1 MRSARRALP
10 LAAFFLTSPVAAQ
23 SSLTVYGRIDQNLTL
38 QKPGSQASANGVAS
52 DNGKSV
58 VKQSDGSGYYGRASL
73 FGLRGFEDLG
83 DGLSASF
90 RLESGIKGDTGAAGG
105 KTQTSTASLFNRMAY
120 VGLGSKG
127 FGEMRL
133 GRVETLSRELTRLIN
148 SAGVENELY
157 IADAVDPYRGADGRG
172 YQIRPF
178 FQIFGVR
185 VDNAVSY
192 RSPVIDGVQVI
203 AIATLSE
210 KAAAANPLNNQ
221 SGNLAGYRGISA
233 TWIRAPFEAALSY
246 EELTGGGIDGGSYN
260 RAVTLGGNWDV
271 GAALLFAAYQHTSDL
286 TQGLEESAETITTP
300 GAASGISNDA
310 VNFGVMVPVGR
321 FTFKVQYTAA
331 TLRHIESNG
340 VVDVNISP
348 DGQLTQHEVRGA
360 VSYAFSAR
368 TSIYALATRRG
379 GDESQ
384 TFSRKAEYSLG
395 LAHNF

>member
-1 MRSARRALP
+1 MRWAGRALI
-10 LAAFFLTSPVAAQ
+10 LAAVFLASPVAAQ

-58 VKQSDGSGYYGRASL
+58 VKLSDGSGYYGRSSL
-73 FGLRGFEDLG
+73 FGLRGVEDLG
-83 DGLSASF
+83 QGRSASF
-90 RLESGIKGDTGAAGG
+90 RLESGIRGDTGGAGG

-120 VGLGSKG
+120 VGLGSASL
-127 FGEMRL
+127 GEMRL
-133 GRVETLSRELTRLIN
+133 GRVETLSRELTRLVN

-157 IADAVDPYRGADGRG
+157 IADSVDPYRGADGSG

-185 VDNAVSY
+185 ADNAVSY

-210 KAAAANPLNNQ
+210 KAAAANPLNGQ
-221 SGNLAGYRGISA
+221 SGNVAGYRGVSA
-233 TWIRAPFEAALSY
+233 TWIRVPFQAALSY
-246 EELTGGGIDGGSYN
+246 EELSGGGIDGGSYN

-271 GAALLFAAYQHTSDL
+271 GPAMLFAAYQHTSDL
-286 TQGLEESAETITTP
+286 AQGLEESAETVTTP
-300 GAASGISNDA
+300 GAASGIANDA
-310 VNFGVMVPVGR
+310 VNFGVMVPAGR
-321 FTFKVQYTAA
+321 FTFKVQYTES
-331 TLRHIESNG
+331 TLRHIEKEG
-340 VVDVNISP
+340 VVDVNISA
-348 DGQLTQHEVRGA
+348 DGQLSQHEFRGA

>member
-1 MRSARRALP
+1 MRWARRALLP
-10 LAAFFLTSPVAAQ
+10 AAVVLASPVAAQ

-58 VKQSDGSGYYGRASL
+58 VKLSDGSGYYGRSSL
-73 FGLRGFEDLG
+73 FGLRGVEALG

-90 RLESGIKGDTGAAGG
+90 RLEAGIKGDTGTAGG

-120 VGLGSKG
+120 VGLGSTG
-127 FGEMRL
+127 LGEVRL
-133 GRVETLSRELTRLIN
+133 GRLETLSRELTRLIN

-157 IADAVDPYRGADGRG
+157 IADSVDPYRGADGSG

-192 RSPVIDGVQVI
+192 RSPVIGGAQAI
-203 AIATLSE
+203 AIVSLNE
-210 KAAAANPLNNQ
+210 KAAAANPLNKQ
-221 SGNLAGYRGISA
+221 PGHLAGYRGLSA
-233 TWIRAPFEAALSY
+233 TWIRTPFEAALSY
-246 EELTGGGIDGGSYN
+246 EELTGGGIAGGSYN

-286 TQGLEESAETITTP
+286 AQGLEESAETVITP
-300 GAASGISNDA
+300 AAPSGIANDA
-310 VNFGVMVPVGR
+310 VNFGVMVPAGR
-321 FTFKVQYTAA
+321 FTFKVQYTAS

-340 VVDVNISP
+340 VADANISP
-348 DGQLTQHEVRGA
+348 DGKLNQHEFRGA

>member
-1 MRSARRALP
+1 MVSARRALL
-10 LAAFFLTSPVAAQ
+10 LAAVFLASPAAAQ
-23 SSLTVYGRIDQNLTL
+23 SSLTAYGRIDQNLTL

-52 DNGKSV
+52 DNGKSI
-58 VKQSDGSGYYGRASL
+58 VKLSDGSGYYGRSSL
-73 FGLRGFEDLG
+73 FGLRGIEDLG
-83 DGLSASF
+83 EGRSASF

-120 VGLGSKG
+120 VGLGSASL
-127 FGEMRL
+127 GEVRL
-133 GRVETLSRELTRLIN
+133 GRLETLSRELTRLIN

-157 IADAVDPYRGADGRG
+157 IADSVDPYRGANGSG

-192 RSPVIDGVQVI
+192 RSPVIGGVQAI

-221 SGNLAGYRGISA
+221 PGNLAGYRGISA
-233 TWIRAPFEAALSY
+233 TWIRAPLEAALSY
-246 EELTGGGIDGGSYN
+246 EELSGGGMEGGSYN
-260 RAVTLGGNWDV
+260 RAVTLGANWDV
-271 GAALLFAAYQHTSDL
+271 GVALLYAAYQHTGDL
-286 TQGLEESAETITTP
+286 ARGLEESAETVTAP
-300 GAASGISNDA
+300 AAASGIANDA

-321 FTFKVQYTAA
+321 FTFKVQYTAS
-331 TLRHIESNG
+331 TLRHIDNNG

-348 DGQLTQHEVRGA
+348 DGKLSQHEVRGA

-395 LAHNF
+395 MAHNF